1 MNQNLTQ
8 AAYVHLP
15 FCRQRCFYCDFPI
28 AVVGP
33 QQNLEQANWVK
44 EYVEV
49 LCQEIQSLT
58 PGKLVPLTS
67 VFFGGGTPSLLPVAD
82 LALILQTL
90 ERSLGFDSAIEI
102 SLEIDPGTFN
112 LQRLQ
117 SYQALGVNRLSLGV
131 QSFADDL
138 LAGCGRHHRYADI
151 ERALEDL
158 NRCSFPNWS
167 LDLIAGLPQQTLC
180 HWEDSL
186 SQAIAAG
193 PTHISCYDLVLEAN
207 TALGKTMKPETAP
220 LPVGDTTAAMYELA
234 HHQLSQA
241 GFEHYEISNYAR
253 PGFTCRH
260 NLVYWHNQPYYGFG
274 LGATSYVGGVRITRP
289 RTRQAYYHWVC
300 QLPHSYTGEIT
311 SGKEQ
316 SLETLMLGLRLAP
329 GVAIAAI
336 PNLTR
341 PEQEKLLEILL
352 PSAQTGLVALV
363 GADGAVW
370 WEKPPGGWQEVTT
383 VRLTVPRGFMLSNQ
397 VLGHI
402 FAHL

>member
-1 MNQNLTQ
+1 MNQNFAQ
-8 AAYVHLP
+8 AAYIHLP

-33 QQNLEQANWVK
+33 HQNLEQTNWVK

-49 LCQEIQSLT
+49 LCQEIHSLA
-58 PGKLVPLTS
+58 PDELVPLTS

-90 ERSLGFDSAIEI
+90 ERSLGFDSSIEI
-102 SLEIDPGTFN
+102 SLEIDPGTFT

-131 QSFADDL
+131 QSFEDQL
-138 LAGCGRHHRYADI
+138 LASCGRHHRYADI

-158 NRCSFPNWS
+158 HRCSFPNWS
-167 LDLIAGLPQQTLC
+167 LDLIAGLPEQTLC
-180 HWEDSL
+180 HWDYSL

-207 TALGKTMKPETAP
+207 TPLGKTMKPETAP
-220 LPVGDTTAAMYELA
+220 LPPGETTAEMYELA
-234 HHQLSQA
+234 HHHLTQA

-260 NLVYWHNQPYYGFG
+260 NLVYWYNQPYYGFG

-289 RTRQAYYHWVC
+289 RTRQAYYHWVS
-300 QLPHSYTGEIT
+300 QLPHSYTGEIA

-316 SLETLMLGLRLAP
+316 TLETLMLGLRLAS

-336 PNLTR
+336 PNLTE

-352 PSAQTGLVALV
+352 HSAQTGLVELV
-363 GADGAVW
+363 GADGAVGG
-370 WEKPPGGWQEVTT
+370 EKPPGGWQDITA
-383 VRLTVPRGFMLSNQ
+383 VRLSVPRGFMLSNQ
-397 VLGHI
+397 VLGLI